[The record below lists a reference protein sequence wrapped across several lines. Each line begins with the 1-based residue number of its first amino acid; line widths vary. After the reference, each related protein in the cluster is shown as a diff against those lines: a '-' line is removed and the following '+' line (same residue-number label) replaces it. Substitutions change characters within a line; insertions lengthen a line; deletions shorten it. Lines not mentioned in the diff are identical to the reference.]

1 MEEMRGS
8 GMMYH
13 KIIATDMDGTFL
25 REDHH
30 FDKERF
36 RRLLEQF
43 KTKGYLFVAASGRS
57 LPGLKLLF
65 EDFLDDI
72 ALVAENGAVVLYRN
86 QTIYMDDPIQPK
98 TYLSLVDELVKSGYV
113 QSKHITLSGLK
124 ACYMLDRVEDE
135 LYQVLSDYYQ
145 DIVLLPS
152 FEDISEDIIK
162 LNLYIDEAIRAEAQD
177 WINHHFQQLTAVTTG
192 FTSIDIILSGVHK
205 GIGLSHLCKH
215 LGLSGKDLIAFGDN
229 QNDLEMLKLAA
240 FSVATA
246 NAIDEVKS
254 QADLVIGH
262 CNEEAVLAYME
273 ELVNGN

>member
-1 MEEMRGS
+1 
-8 GMMYH
+8 MMYH

-36 RRLLEQF
+36 RRLLEQL

-113 QSKHITLSGLK
+113 QSQHITLSGLK
-124 ACYMLDRVEDE
+124 ACYMLDTVEDE

-205 GIGLSHLCKH
+205 GIGLSHLCKY
-215 LGLSGKDLIAFGDN
+215 LGLSGEDLIAFGDN
-229 QNDLEMLKLAA
+229 QNDLEMMKLAA

-246 NAIDEVKS
+246 NAIDEVKA

-262 CNEEAVLAYME
+262 CNDEAVMAYME